1 MCFQGEFFSLAAVC
15 SCPKP
20 PVGRG
25 LPVHIGGSS
34 LAAARRA
41 GRRGDGYFP
50 GGRLSSEQRAGQIT
64 VMRAEA
70 AAAGR
75 DPGSLEYTRWG
86 QIDMTADEVQALA
99 GQGVTRL
106 VVSPGSTELA
116 GMQAEMSSFA
126 QRLGV
131 G

>member
-1 MCFQGEFFSLAAVC
+1 
-15 SCPKP
+15 
-20 PVGRG
+20 
-25 LPVHIGGSS
+25 
-34 LAAARRA
+34 
-41 GRRGDGYFP
+41 
-50 GGRLSSEQRAGQIT
+50 
-64 VMRAEA
+64 MRAEA

-75 DPGSLEYTRWG
+75 DPAALEYTRWG

-116 GMQAEMSSFA
+116 GMQAEMSAFA
-126 QRLGV
+126 QHLGL